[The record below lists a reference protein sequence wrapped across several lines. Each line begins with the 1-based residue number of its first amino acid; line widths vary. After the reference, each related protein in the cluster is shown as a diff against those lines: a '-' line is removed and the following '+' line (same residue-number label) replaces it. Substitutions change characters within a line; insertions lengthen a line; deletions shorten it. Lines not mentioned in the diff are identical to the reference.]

1 MSVEPL
7 PTPPTPAPRSA
18 IPVPEAGDI
27 GVLVAGGSVLTRR
40 SVRTILSSEPRF
52 AVLGEARTRADLLS
66 QAAQL
71 RPAAVVLDPDL
82 PNGVLPA
89 LAELMA
95 SHPVPVVIYGD
106 EQLTGPETQAELR
119 AAGAVDVV
127 VRQPQPAGGTSG
139 SGASERSSAY
149 GEDLR
154 SCLLLASRIRV
165 IRHPRGRLM
174 RRSSPST
181 PPPAVPLVIV
191 GASTGGPSALGALLS
206 SLPSG
211 LAAAV
216 LVVQHMPAGFL
227 SGLAGWLD
235 SCCPMPVHLGADG
248 DLLRP
253 GEVTVCPGDVD
264 SMIDAADPP
273 AIARLRCEP
282 PLPGAHH
289 IPSVDRAFS
298 SVAGVIGAHAVG
310 VLLTGMGRD
319 GAAGMAALRAAG
331 AVTIAQDESTS
342 AIYGMPRA
350 AVAAGVV
357 DRVLPLPQI
366 AAALEDLIGQA
377 TRRTSADRRR
387 GAQR

>member
-1 MSVEPL
+1 MS
-7 PTPPTPAPRSA
+7 ADASA
-18 IPVPEAGDI
+18 ESTSAGQLTPVPRNTPDASEI

-40 SVRTILSSEPRF
+40 GVRTILSSEPRF
-52 AVLGEARTRADLLS
+52 VVLGEARNRADLLG
-66 QAAQL
+66 QAAHL

-95 SHPVPVVIYGD
+95 TNPVPVVVYGD
-106 EQLTGPETQAELR
+106 EHLTGPGTQAELR

-127 VRQPQPAGGTSG
+127 VRKPGADGTC
-139 SGASERSSAY
+139 SERSPTY

-165 IRHPRGRLM
+165 IRHPRGRLL
-174 RRSSPST
+174 RRASPTPST
-181 PPPAVPLVIV
+181 DVPLVIL

-206 SLPSG
+206 RLPNG

-235 SCCPMPVHLGADG
+235 SCCPMPVRLGQDG
-248 DLLRP
+248 DLLRA
-253 GEVTVCPGDVD
+253 GEVTICPGDVD
-264 SMIDAADPP
+264 SIVEAAGPS
-273 AIARLRCEP
+273 AAAVLRCEP

-289 IPSVDRAFS
+289 IPSVDRAFT
-298 SVAGVIGAHAVG
+298 SVAEVVGPNAVG

-319 GAAGMAALRAAG
+319 GAAGMAALRTSGAA
-331 AVTIAQDESTS
+331 TIAQDESTS

-350 AVAAGVV
+350 AVAAGGVEH
-357 DRVLPLPQI
+357 VLPLPEI
-366 AAALEDLIGQA
+366 AAALEGLVDVA
-377 TRRTSADRRR
+377 TRSAN
-387 GAQR
+387 QRVRVPR

>member
-1 MSVEPL
+1 
-7 PTPPTPAPRSA
+7 
-18 IPVPEAGDI
+18 
-27 GVLVAGGSVLTRR
+27 VAGGTALARR
-40 SVRTILSSEPRF
+40 AVRSILAVDPRF

-66 QAAQL
+66 LAAKL

-82 PNGVLPA
+82 PNGALPA
-89 LAELMA
+89 LVDLMA
-95 SHPVPVVIYGD
+95 SQPMPVVIYGD
-106 EQLTGPETQAELR
+106 EHLTGTQAQTELR

-127 VRQPQPAGGTSG
+127 VRPPEPTETCS
-139 SGASERSSAY
+139 
-149 GEDLR
+149 EDLR
-154 SCLLLASRIRV
+154 ACLLLASRIRV

-174 RRSSPST
+174 RR
-181 PPPAVPLVIV
+181 PPAPRSDVPIVIV
-191 GASTGGPSALGALLS
+191 GASTGGPSALGELLS
-206 SLPSG
+206 NLPSG

-216 LVVQHMPAGFL
+216 VVVQHMPAGFL

-235 SCCPMPVHLGADG
+235 TCCPMPVHLGRDG

-253 GEVTVCPGDVD
+253 GEVLICPGDVD
-264 SMIDAADPP
+264 TTIETADPP
-273 AIARLRCEP
+273 AAGVLRCEP

-298 SVAGVIGAHAVG
+298 SVATAVGPSAVG

-331 AVTIAQDESTS
+331 AATIAQDESTS

-357 DRVLPLPQI
+357 DRILPLPQI
-366 AAALEDLIGQA
+366 AAALEDLVDAAASG
-377 TRRTSADRRR
+377 R
-387 GAQR
+387 QRVPR